1 MKRILLGVVFLLG
14 TVAGFAQ
21 DAAELI
27 NQGNEALT
35 AKEYAKAFELYDKA
49 MNNLGDVQVDDAIN
63 FNIGYAAFQAD
74 KYDAAVKYFDKAIA
88 ADANTA
94 SAKEYKANALAKMDK
109 IPEAIAAYKDAL
121 TSGAENPGALNYN
134 AGIVAYKGKKY
145 ADAAEFF
152 AAADAAG
159 YNSENA
165 IYYQS
170 VALKKMDKDDEYK
183 AVLVT
188 GAEKFPGND
197 KITGA
202 LANIYVSEGN
212 DLYKKG
218 VEILNGANQ
227 QVQAGTIQTT
237 DDAYTKAVADSKVEF
252 QAAYDILQKAV
263 ALDAGNAN
271 AQKLIEACKS
281 VL

>member
-1 MKRILLGVVFLLG
+1 MKRILLGVAFLLG
-14 TVAGFAQ
+14 TIAGFAQ

-27 NQGNEALT
+27 NQGNDALT
-35 AKEYAKAFELYDKA
+35 AKQYAKAFELYDKA

-63 FNIGYAAFQAD
+63 FNIGFAAFQAD
-74 KYDAAVKYFDKAIA
+74 KYAAAVKYFDKAIA

-94 SAKEYKANALAKMDK
+94 AAKEYKANALAKMDK
-109 IPEAIAAYKDAL
+109 TDEAIAAYKDAI
-121 TSGAENPGALNYN
+121 TVAEDPGSLNYN

-145 ADAAEFF
+145 AAASEFF

-165 IYYQS
+165 IFYEAM
-170 VALKKMDKDDEYK
+170 ALKKLDKDDEYK
-183 AVLVT
+183 TVLEA

-202 LANIYVSEGN
+202 LANVYVSEGN
-212 DLYKKG
+212 VLYKKG
-218 VEILNGANQ
+218 VKILNGANQ
-227 QVQAGTIQTT
+227 KVQAGTIQTT
-237 DDAYTKAVADSKVEF
+237 DEAYTKAVADSKVEF
-252 QAAYDILQKAV
+252 QAAYDVLQKAI
-263 ALDAGNAN
+263 ALDAGNEN
-271 AQKLIEACKS
+271 AKKLIEACKT

>member
-1 MKRILLGVVFLLG
+1 MKRILLGVAFLLG
-14 TVAGFAQ
+14 TIAGFAQ

-27 NQGNEALT
+27 NQGNDALT

-63 FNIGYAAFQAD
+63 FNIGFAAFQAE

-109 IPEAIAAYKDAL
+109 TDEAIAAYKDAI
-121 TSGAENPGALNYN
+121 TVAEDPGALNYN
-134 AGIVAYKGKKY
+134 AGIVAYKGKEY
-145 ADAAEFF
+145 AAAAEFF

-165 IYYQS
+165 IFYQAM
-170 VALKKMDKDDEYK
+170 ALKKQDKDDDYK
-183 AVLVT
+183 AVLAA
-188 GAEKFPGND
+188 GAEKFPSNN

-202 LANIYVSEGN
+202 LANVYVSEGN
-212 DLYKKG
+212 VLYKKG
-218 VEILNGANQ
+218 VKILNGANQ
-227 QVQAGTIQTT
+227 QVQAGTIKTT
-237 DDAYTKAVADSKVEF
+237 DDAYTKAVTDSKVEF
-252 QAAYDILQKAV
+252 QAAYDVLQKAIT
-263 ALDAGNAN
+263 LDAGNAN
-271 AQKLIEACKS
+271 AKKLIEACKT